1 MEIHPDDA
9 RELGVRTGDKVRVA
23 SRRGQVE
30 AGAYVTEDINPGTVF
45 MSFHFVE
52 SNANVL
58 TNPASD
64 PIANIPE
71 YKVCAV
77 SLEKAA

>member
-9 RELGVRTGDKVRVA
+9 RELGVRTGDKIRVA
-23 SRRGQVE
+23 SRRGSVE
-30 AGAYVTEDINPGTVF
+30 AAAYVTDDTSQGTVF
-45 MSFHFVE
+45 MTFHYAE

-58 TNPASD
+58 TNPATD
-64 PIANIPE
+64 PIARIPE